1 MINQA
6 PKGAFREVY
15 MITEVIEMV
24 LYALTFVLLFL
35 SAEWTS
41 RGNVVMARICA
52 VAVFWI
58 LGLLLV
64 SIVRGW

>member
-1 MINQA
+1 
-6 PKGAFREVY
+6 

>member
-1 MINQA
+1 
-6 PKGAFREVY
+6 

-35 SAEWTS
+35 SGEWTS

-58 LGLLLV
+58 LGLLLI